1 MSKKEADPKL
11 DPFAQHKKEMQRKKK
26 IKDVFAT
33 IIIGFSFLCSVV
45 YVIEE
50 YLLEADAPSLMVVYC
65 LLWLWAIDHVTS
77 SNN

>member
-1 MSKKEADPKL
+1 MSKKEADPKF

-26 IKDVFAT
+26 IKNVFAG
-33 IIIGFSFLCSVV
+33 IIIGFSFLCSSA

-50 YLLEADAPSLMVVYC
+50 YLIEADAIQLIVVY
-65 LLWLWAIDHVTS
+65 LFLWAWAINHATS